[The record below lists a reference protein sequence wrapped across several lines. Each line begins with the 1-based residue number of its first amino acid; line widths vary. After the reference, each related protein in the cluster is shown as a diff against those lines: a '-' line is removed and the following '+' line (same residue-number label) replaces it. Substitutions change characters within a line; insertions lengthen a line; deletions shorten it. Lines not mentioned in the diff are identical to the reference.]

1 MTVLARTPAMALMMR
16 RLPIRHSGAVGVLL
30 CVMLPLSVAGQIPLP
45 PSAPASERGTP
56 LRGEAAP
63 AEPGGMAEPGVGT
76 PIGSPVPGSIG
87 AATGALSPEGAFRAA
102 TLGLPFGGE
111 TPAPE
116 GAARTFVLTPS
127 IAAQILGTDNV
138 GQAATG
144 GRSEWIAT
152 ITPGMLLG
160 VNAARIQGLLNY
172 EPSVEVYG
180 REASRPRVQ
189 QRFNGQ
195 FLATIV
201 PDMIFLD
208 MRGSAGTQ
216 AVQGGF
222 APGGETTVERN
233 QLLQTTSFQV
243 SPYLLHRFGDL
254 ATIQAGYAFQ
264 SVTQNLGQRA
274 AGLTPDGQRFFTNQ
288 DFTAHNVYAVART
301 GPAFGRLAFEGRLNS
316 IDYDG
321 TGILDGAFSRVA
333 SVEGRYA
340 VTRNIAVLAEVGYEM
355 LRYRGVPG
363 VSIEEPVW
371 GVGARFTFSPESV
384 ITVRYARRGGFN
396 SPSVNGVFAV
406 GGRTRI
412 FASYS
417 ETLSTGAQRAADL
430 LSTTTLDN
438 LGNPVDAL
446 TGAPVVQPF
455 TDSFLGQQS
464 SLQRVRR
471 ASVTISQTWPRDTF
485 ALTLASDEQRPVSV
499 APGEVGFVQRGQSV
513 SVSWAR
519 ALTPATTG
527 LVALRY
533 GRLERR
539 PFGDSDVYGAN
550 VSLATQLRP
559 GLNGFVRYGITNRGE
574 DLTRR
579 RAVQNVIVAGLRQTF

>member
-1 MTVLARTPAMALMMR
+1 MTVSVRTPAMALMMR
-16 RLPIRHSGAVGVLL
+16 SFLIRHSSAVGALL
-30 CVMLPLSVAGQIPLP
+30 CMMLPLSAVAQIPLP
-45 PSAPASERGTP
+45 PSAPAGERGA
-56 LRGEAAP
+56 LVRGEAAP
-63 AEPGGMAEPGVGT
+63 TQPGGMAEPGVGT
-76 PIGSPVPGSIG
+76 PIGSPVPSRIG

-111 TPAPE
+111 PVATEGPE
-116 GAARTFVLTPS
+116 RTFVLTPS
-127 IAAQILGTDNV
+127 IAAQMLVTDNV
-138 GQAATG
+138 NQTATG
-144 GRSEWIAT
+144 ARSEWIAT
-152 ITPGMLLG
+152 ITPSILLG
-160 VNAARIQGLLNY
+160 VNAARIQGLLSY
-172 EPSVEVYG
+172 EPSFEVYG
-180 REASRPRVQ
+180 RDTSDPRVR

-208 MRGSAGTQ
+208 VRGSAGTQ
-216 AVQGGF
+216 SARGGL
-222 APGGETTVERN
+222 APGGDTTVGRN

-264 SVTQNLGQRA
+264 SVVQNLGQGT
-274 AGLTPDGQRFFTNQ
+274 AGLAPDGERFFRNQ
-288 DFTAHNVYAVART
+288 DFIAHNVYAVMRT
-301 GPAFGRLAFEGRLNS
+301 GPAFGRFAFEGRLNS
-316 IDYDG
+316 TDYDG
-321 TGILDGAFSRVA
+321 TGVLDGAFRRSA

-340 VTRNIAVLAEVGYEM
+340 VTRNIAVLAEIGYET
-355 LRYRGVPG
+355 LRYRGTPG
-363 VSIEEPVW
+363 FSLEEPIW
-371 GVGARFTFSPESV
+371 GVGARITLSPESA
-384 ITVRYARRGGFN
+384 ITVRYVRRGGFN
-396 SPSVNGVFAV
+396 SPSVDGVFAV

-446 TGAPVVQPF
+446 TGAPVAQPF
-455 TDSFLGQQS
+455 ADSFLGQQN

-485 ALTLASDEQRPVSV
+485 ALTLASDEQRPVTQ
-499 APGEVGFVQRGQSV
+499 APGTIGFVQRGQSV
-513 SVSWAR
+513 NVSWAR
-519 ALTPATTG
+519 ALTPATTS
-527 LVALRY
+527 LVALQY

-539 PFGDSDVYGAN
+539 TFGNTDVYGASA
-550 VSLATQLRP
+550 SLATQLRP
-559 GLNGFVRYGITNRGE
+559 GLSGFVRYGITNRGE

-579 RAVQNVIVAGLRQTF
+579 RAVQNIIVVGLRQTF